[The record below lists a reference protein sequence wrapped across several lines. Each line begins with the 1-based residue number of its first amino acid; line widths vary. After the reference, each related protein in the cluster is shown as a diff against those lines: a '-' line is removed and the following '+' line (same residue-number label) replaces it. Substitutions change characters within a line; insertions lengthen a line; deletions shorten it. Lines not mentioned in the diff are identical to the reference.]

1 MSKGSK
7 YRPVDRQKFDTNWD
21 NIFKENRDMW
31 EHNCKNN
38 GQMSIETGK
47 PCDWCGQKEDG
58 TVD

>member
-7 YRPVDRQKFDTNWD
+7 YRPVNREKFDSNWE
-21 NIFKENRDMW
+21 NIFKNKKDMW

-38 GQMSIETGK
+38 GQMSIEVGK

>member
-7 YRPVDRQKFDTNWD
+7 YRPVNREKFDSNWE
-21 NIFKENRDMW
+21 NIFKNKKDMW

-38 GQMSIETGK
+38 GQMSIEAGK